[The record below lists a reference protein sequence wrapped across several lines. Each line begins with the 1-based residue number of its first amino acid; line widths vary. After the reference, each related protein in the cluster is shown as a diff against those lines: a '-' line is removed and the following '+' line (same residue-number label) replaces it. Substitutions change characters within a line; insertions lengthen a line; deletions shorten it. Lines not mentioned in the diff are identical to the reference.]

1 MPPSNAFKP
10 SYFIE
15 YYYLSRNALSLLA
28 LGEVLRTDSMNADLE
43 TGGKFYSI
51 DVRSDYGIFS
61 LDHGRIYMI
70 INERLDKT
78 LSLINGLASA
88 GKEIICVSRMHPDLL
103 RERYPLQEIRG
114 VWLSETGNGPRLSPD
129 QLEKVVEEVD
139 GFVSTHKNAAAVLDG
154 LEYISL
160 FTDFRTLNIFLEELN
175 DVVMASR
182 SILLIPVDPRLFDPC
197 QLARL
202 RRFAEILH

>member
-1 MPPSNAFKP
+1 MCRA
-10 SYFIE
+10 E
-15 YYYLSRNALSLLA
+15 
-28 LGEVLRTDSMNADLE
+28 SMNADIE
-43 TGGKFYSI
+43 ISGKFYSI
-51 DVRSDYGIFS
+51 DVHSDYGLFS

-70 INERLDKT
+70 ISDRLDKT

-88 GKEIICVSRMHPDLL
+88 GKEIICVSRIHPDLL

-114 VWLSETGNGPRLSPD
+114 VWLSETGNGPRISPER
-129 QLEKVVEEVD
+129 LEKVVEEISE
-139 GFVSTHKNAAAVLDG
+139 FVSSRKNAAAVLDG

-202 RRFAEILH
+202 RRFAEMLH

>member
-1 MPPSNAFKP
+1 
-10 SYFIE
+10 
-15 YYYLSRNALSLLA
+15 
-28 LGEVLRTDSMNADLE
+28 MNSVSDNDNE
-43 TGGKFYSI
+43 GYYSI
-51 DVRSDYGIFS
+51 DVRSDYGLFT

-78 LSLINGLASA
+78 LSLLNAMASS
-88 GKEIICVSRMHPDLL
+88 GKDTLWVSRLHPNMLKERFPLL
-103 RERYPLQEIRG
+103 NIRA
-114 VWLSETGNGPRLSPD
+114 VWLSQSGNGPRISPERLD
-129 QLEKVVEEVD
+129 DIVEEISD
-139 GFVSTHKNAAAVLDG
+139 FYQQNTNSAAVLDG

-160 FTDFRTLNIFLEELN
+160 FTDFHTLNVFFEELN

-202 RRFAEILH
+202 RRFVEILH

>member
-1 MPPSNAFKP
+1 MRRAD
-10 SYFIE
+10 
-15 YYYLSRNALSLLA
+15 R
-28 LGEVLRTDSMNADLE
+28 MNADLDFS
-43 TGGKFYSI
+43 GKFYSI

-61 LDHGRIYMI
+61 LDHGRIYMVI
-70 INERLDKT
+70 SDRLDKT

-88 GKEIICVSRMHPDLL
+88 GKEIICISRMHPGLL
-103 RERYPLQEIRG
+103 RERYPLREIKG
-114 VWLSETGNGPRLSPD
+114 VWLSETGNGPRVSPD
-129 QLEKVVEEVD
+129 QLEKVVEEITV
-139 GFVSTHKNAAAVLDG
+139 FVSSRKNAAAVLDG

-160 FTDFRTLNIFLEELN
+160 FTDFRTLNIFLEDLN

>member
-1 MPPSNAFKP
+1 
-10 SYFIE
+10 
-15 YYYLSRNALSLLA
+15 
-28 LGEVLRTDSMNADLE
+28 MNAELE
-43 TGGKFYSI
+43 VENGLKFYSI
-51 DVRSDYGIFS
+51 EIRSDFGLFT

-78 LSLINGLASA
+78 LSLINGMASA
-88 GKEIICVSRMHPDLL
+88 GKDIICVSRMHPEML
-103 RERYPLQEIRG
+103 RGRYPLQEIHSL
-114 VWLSETGNGPRLSPD
+114 WLSESGNSPRISPD
-129 QLEKVVEEVD
+129 QLNQIVEEISN
-139 GFVSTHKNAAAVLDG
+139 FVQERKNAVAVLDG

-160 FTDFRTLNIFLEELN
+160 FTDFRSLNIFLEELN

-202 RRFAEILH
+202 RRYAEILH

>member
-1 MPPSNAFKP
+1 MDADIG
-10 SYFIE
+10 FISG
-15 YYYLSRNALSLLA
+15 YC
-28 LGEVLRTDSMNADLE
+28 
-43 TGGKFYSI
+43 SI
-51 DVRSDYGIFS
+51 DVRSDYGMFT

-70 INERLDKT
+70 ISERMDKT
-78 LSLINGLASA
+78 LSLINGLAFA
-88 GKEIICVSRMHPDLL
+88 GKEIICVSRMHPDML
-103 RERYPLQEIRG
+103 RERYPLQNIKG
-114 VWLSETGNGPRLSPD
+114 VWLSETGSGPHLPPD
-129 QLEKVVEEVD
+129 RLEKIVSEIS
-139 GFVSTHKNAAAVLDG
+139 GFFSPRRNAAAVLDG
-154 LEYISL
+154 IEYISL

>member
-1 MPPSNAFKP
+1 
-10 SYFIE
+10 
-15 YYYLSRNALSLLA
+15 
-28 LGEVLRTDSMNADLE
+28 MNADIE
-43 TGGKFYSI
+43 ISGKFYSI
-51 DVRSDYGIFS
+51 DVHSDYGLFS

-70 INERLDKT
+70 ISDRLDKT

-88 GKEIICVSRMHPDLL
+88 GKEIICVSRIHPDLL

-114 VWLSETGNGPRLSPD
+114 VWLSETGNGPRISPER
-129 QLEKVVEEVD
+129 LEKVVEEISE
-139 GFVSTHKNAAAVLDG
+139 FVSSRKNAAAVLDG

-202 RRFAEILH
+202 RRFAEMLH

>member
-1 MPPSNAFKP
+1 MF
-10 SYFIE
+10 
-15 YYYLSRNALSLLA
+15 
-28 LGEVLRTDSMNADLE
+28 T
-43 TGGKFYSI
+43 
-51 DVRSDYGIFS
+51 

-78 LSLINGLASA
+78 LSLINGMANA

-103 RERYPLQEIRG
+103 KERYPLRDISA
-114 VWLSETGNGPRLSPD
+114 VWLSQSGTSPRIGPEE
-129 QLEKVVEEVD
+129 LEQIVGTISD
-139 GFVSTHKNAAAVLDG
+139 FVFKSKNAVAVLDG

-160 FTDFRTLNIFLEELN
+160 FTDFRSLNIFLEELN
-175 DVVMASR
+175 DTIMASR

>member
-1 MPPSNAFKP
+1 
-10 SYFIE
+10 
-15 YYYLSRNALSLLA
+15 
-28 LGEVLRTDSMNADLE
+28 MNADLDYC
-43 TGGKFYSI
+43 GRFYSI
-51 DVRSDYGIFS
+51 DVSSDSGLLS

-88 GKEIICVSRMHPDLL
+88 GKEIICISRMHPDML
-103 RERYPLQEIRG
+103 RERYPLHDIRG
-114 VWLSETGNGPRLSPD
+114 VWLSETGSGPRLSPG
-129 QLEKVVEEVD
+129 QLEKVVQEITD
-139 GFVSTHKNAAAVLDG
+139 FVSSRRNAAAVLDG
-154 LEYISL
+154 IEYISL

-202 RRFAEILH
+202 RRFAEILR

>member
-1 MPPSNAFKP
+1 VRRA
-10 SYFIE
+10 
-15 YYYLSRNALSLLA
+15 
-28 LGEVLRTDSMNADLE
+28 DHMNADLDLS
-43 TGGKFYSI
+43 GKFYSI
-51 DVRSDYGIFS
+51 DVRSDYGLFS
-61 LDHGRIYMI
+61 LDHGRIYMV

-78 LSLINGLASA
+78 LSLISGLAST

-103 RERYPLQEIRG
+103 RERYPLQDIKG
-114 VWLSETGNGPRLSPD
+114 VWLSETGSSPRLSPG
-129 QLEKVVEEVD
+129 QLEKVVEEIND
-139 GFVSTHKNAAAVLDG
+139 FVSSRKNAAAVLDG

-202 RRFAEILH
+202 RRFAEILR

>member
-1 MPPSNAFKP
+1 
-10 SYFIE
+10 
-15 YYYLSRNALSLLA
+15 
-28 LGEVLRTDSMNADLE
+28 MNAEPDL
-43 TGGKFYSI
+43 TGRFYSI
-51 DVRSDYGIFS
+51 DIHSDYGLFN
-61 LDHGRIYMI
+61 LDHGRIYLI

-88 GKEIICVSRMHPDLL
+88 GKEIICVSRMHPELL
-103 RERYPLQEIRG
+103 RERYPLHKIKG
-114 VWLSETGNGPRLSPD
+114 VWLSESGSGPRVSPD
-129 QLEKVVEEVD
+129 ELERIVEEIT
-139 GFVSTHKNAAAVLDG
+139 GFFFTRRNAAAVLDG

-175 DVVMASR
+175 DAVMASR

>member
-1 MPPSNAFKP
+1 
-10 SYFIE
+10 
-15 YYYLSRNALSLLA
+15 
-28 LGEVLRTDSMNADLE
+28 LE
-43 TGGKFYSI
+43 AGVDVYCGKFCSI
-51 DVRSDYGIFS
+51 DVHSDYGIFT

-78 LSLINGLASA
+78 LSLIKGLASA
-88 GKEIICVSRMHPDLL
+88 DKDLMCVSRMHPEMI
-103 RERYPLQEIRG
+103 RERYPLQEMKC
-114 VWLSETGNGPRLSPD
+114 VWLSETGNSPRLAPD
-129 QLEKVVEEVD
+129 QLDQISRTVSD
-139 GFVSTHKNAAAVLDG
+139 FVSVRKNAAVVLDG

-160 FTDFRTLNIFLEELN
+160 FTDFRTLNIFFEELN
-175 DVVMASR
+175 DMVMASR

>member
-1 MPPSNAFKP
+1 MLNAGLDVSNQGK
-10 SYFIE
+10 YF
-15 YYYLSRNALSLLA
+15 
-28 LGEVLRTDSMNADLE
+28 
-43 TGGKFYSI
+43 SI
-51 DVRSDYGIFS
+51 DIHSDYGLFT

-78 LSLINGLASA
+78 LSLINGMATA

-103 RERYPLQEIRG
+103 RERYPLQNIKA
-114 VWLSETGNGPRLSPD
+114 VWLSQTGTGPRIGP
-129 QLEKVVEEVD
+129 EELDHIIVTISD
-139 GFVSTHKNAAAVLDG
+139 FFAQSKNAVAVLDG

-160 FTDFRTLNIFLEELN
+160 FTDFRSLNIFLEDLN
-175 DVVMASR
+175 DLVMASR
-182 SILLIPVDPRLFDPC
+182 SILLIPIDPRLFDPC